1 MNNRPFHT
9 MDDVT
14 LSPEERELIRGRIVS
29 YMQEHPLPT
38 ASVWSDLAGFVW
50 GNRFLV
56 ACASI
61 VIVIAGLSYVVDR
74 ARPGEYFYTAKT
86 TIEESLADAFMA
98 SPESEMEWDINTA
111 EQRMQEIEQLAADL
125 GW

>member
-1 MNNRPFHT
+1 MT
-9 MDDVT
+9 DDVT
-14 LSPEERELIRGRIVS
+14 LSSQERELMRDRIVR
-29 YMQEHPLPT
+29 YMQAHPLPES
-38 ASVWSDLAGFVW
+38 SVWSDLARFVW

-56 ACASI
+56 ACASV

-74 ARPGEYFYTAKT
+74 ARPGEYFYTTKT
-86 TIEESLADAFMA
+86 TIEESLANAFIT
-98 SPESEMEWDINTA
+98 SPESEMEWDINAA